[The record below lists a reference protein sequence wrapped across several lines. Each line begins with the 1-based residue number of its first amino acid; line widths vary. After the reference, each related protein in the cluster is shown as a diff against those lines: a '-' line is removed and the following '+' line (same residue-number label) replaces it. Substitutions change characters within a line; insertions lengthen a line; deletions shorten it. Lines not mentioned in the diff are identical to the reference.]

1 MNSVRNS
8 AKRVRY
14 MNGNLVRG
22 MILVGVLAVFGSA
35 RGAEQSSV
43 SPAEQERNMKLI
55 QGDLSV
61 ATNEVERFY
70 ALNRAAKNALQ
81 AGNVQEAEAL
91 ANELARLAPKYTN
104 DWNYGNAIQDANQ
117 VLGRIA
123 LSKGDVA
130 EAQKR
135 LLASAESKGSPQ
147 MNSFGPNMQLAK
159 ALLEKGE
166 KDVVLDYFQRCGKFW
181 KMGEDRLTAWTASV
195 KKGEIPEFGPNLK
208 Y

>member
-1 MNSVRNS
+1 
-8 AKRVRY
+8 
-14 MNGNLVRG
+14 
-22 MILVGVLAVFGSA
+22 
-35 RGAEQSSV
+35 
-43 SPAEQERNMKLI
+43 MKLI
-55 QGDLSV
+55 QGDVGV
-61 ATNEVERFY
+61 ATNETERFY

-81 AGNVQEAEAL
+81 AGKVQEAEAL
-91 ANELARLAPKYTN
+91 ANELAHLAPKYTN

-130 EAQKR
+130 EAKKR
-135 LLASAESKGSPQ
+135 LLASADIKGSPQ

-166 KDVVLDYFQRCGKFW
+166 RDVVLDYFQLCSKFW
-181 KMGEDRLTAWTASV
+181 KMGADRLAAWTASV
-195 KKGEIPEFGPNLK
+195 KKGDIPKFGPNLM